1 MRKGSAKAI
10 RKGFGKVWIV
20 VAAAALAGMLA
31 TTATAVDK
39 VRIGAIYPLTGPAGS
54 TGAELKDAITLAAD
68 IVNGKYDLDLP
79 LARTQGLP
87 NLKGAQVE
95 VIFGDHQGK
104 PDVGQAEAE
113 RMITTE
119 KVVAL
124 MGAYHSSVTTAASI
138 AAERHKVPFLN
149 PESTDP
155 KLTERGFKYFFRTT
169 PYDDLFAENFFQFL
183 NDVKKKKK
191 VKITSVATVYENTNF
206 GVGVNNAIRKYAAK
220 YGYRMATEIAYAE
233 KGTSAIAEVQ
243 KVKGAN
249 PDVVMPASYTADA
262 ILYMKTFKDL
272 RYSPQAVLAMDAGY
286 ISDEFKKTLGKDG
299 EFVLSREVWALDLAK
314 RKPMIAKVNEIY
326 KKRFGR
332 DMNGN
337 SARSF
342 TGFLVLADA
351 INRAGSTNPEKIR
364 EALEKYTLTGD
375 KMIMPWE
382 GVAFDPKTHQN
393 TKGSGIIVQLV
404 SGEWHTVWP
413 FDLASRDVVW
423 PFPAWDKR

>member
-1 MRKGSAKAI
+1 
-10 RKGFGKVWIV
+10 
-20 VAAAALAGMLA
+20 
-31 TTATAVDK
+31 
-39 VRIGAIYPLTGPAGS
+39 
-54 TGAELKDAITLAAD
+54 
-68 IVNGKYDLDLP
+68 
-79 LARTQGLP
+79 LP

-124 MGAYHSSVTTAASI
+124 MGAYHSSVTTTASI

-155 KLTERGFKYFFRTT
+155 KLTERGFRYFFRTT
-169 PYDDLFAENFFQFL
+169 PFDDQFAENFFQFL
-183 NDVKKKKK
+183 NDVKKQKGA
-191 VKITSVATVYENTNF
+191 KISSVATVYENTNF
-206 GVGVNNAIRKYAAK
+206 GTGVNNAIRKNAAK
-220 YGYRMATEIAYAE
+220 YGYRLVADVAYAE

-243 KVKGAN
+243 KVKAAA

-272 RYSPQAVLAMDAGY
+272 NYAPQAILAMDAGY

-299 EFVLSREVWALDLAK
+299 EYVLSREVWALDLAK
-314 RKPMIAKVNEIY
+314 KKPMIAKVNEIY

-351 INRAGSTNPEKIR
+351 INRAGSTDPEKIR
-364 EALEKYTLTGD
+364 EALEKYTLGGNM
-375 KMIMPWE
+375 MIMPWD

-393 TKGSGIIVQLV
+393 TKGRGIIVQLV
-404 SGEWHTVWP
+404 SGEWYTVWP

-423 PFPAWDKR
+423 PMPAWGKR

>member
-1 MRKGSAKAI
+1 MKRRFS
-10 RKGFGKVWIV
+10 KVLGT
-20 VAAAALAGMLA
+20 AAAVALTALLA
-31 TTATAVDK
+31 MPAAAVDK

-79 LARTQGLP
+79 LARTEGLP
-87 NLKGAQVE
+87 NLKGAKVE

-124 MGAYHSSVTTAASI
+124 MGAYHSSVTTTASI
-138 AAERHKVPFLN
+138 AAERNRIPFLN

-155 KLTERGFKYFFRTT
+155 KLTERGFRYFFRTT
-169 PYDDLFAENFFQFL
+169 PFDDPFAENFFQFL
-183 NDVKKKKK
+183 NDVRKKKGA
-191 VKITSVATVYENTNF
+191 KIGSVATVYENTNF
-206 GVGVNNAIRKYAAK
+206 GTGVNSAIRKYAEK
-220 YGYRMATEIAYAE
+220 YGYKLVAEVAYAE

-243 KVKGAN
+243 RIKAAG

-272 RYSPQAVLAMDAGY
+272 NYAPQAILAMDAGY

-299 EFVLSREVWALDLAK
+299 EYVLSREVWALDLAK
-314 RKPMIAKVNEIY
+314 KKPMIAKVNEIY

-351 INRAGSTNPEKIR
+351 INRAGSTDPEKIR
-364 EALEKYTLTGD
+364 EALEKYTLPGD
-375 KMIMPWE
+375 KMIMPWQ

-393 TKGSGIIVQLV
+393 TEGRGIIVQLIA
-404 SGEWHTVWP
+404 GEWYTVWP

-423 PFPAWDKR
+423 PMPAWGKR

>member
-1 MRKGSAKAI
+1 MGRRFAKVSGMA
-10 RKGFGKVWIV
+10 VAV
-20 VAAAALAGMLA
+20 VLTALLAMSAAAA
-31 TTATAVDK
+31 DK

-68 IVNGKYDLDLP
+68 IINGKYDLDLP
-79 LARTQGLP
+79 LARTEGLP

-95 VIFGDHQGK
+95 VVFGDHQGK

-124 MGAYHSSVTTAASI
+124 MGAYHSSVTTTASI
-138 AAERHKVPFLN
+138 AAERLKIPFLN

-169 PYDDLFAENFFQFL
+169 PFDDLFAENFFQFL
-183 NDVKKKKK
+183 NDVKKKKGA
-191 VKITSVATVYENTNF
+191 KISSVATVYENTNF
-206 GVGVNNAIRKYAAK
+206 GTGVNNAIKKNAAK
-220 YGYRMATEIAYAE
+220 YGYKLVAEVAYAE

-243 KVKGAN
+243 KVKAAG

-272 RYSPQAVLAMDAGY
+272 NYAPQAILAMDAGY

-299 EFVLSREVWALDLAK
+299 EYVLSREVWALDLAK
-314 RKPMIAKVNEIY
+314 NKPMIAKVNDIY

-351 INRAGSTNPEKIR
+351 INRAGSTDPEKIR
-364 EALEKYTLTGD
+364 ESLEKYKLSGD
-375 KMIMPWE
+375 KMIMPWQ

-393 TKGSGIIVQLV
+393 TEGRGIIVQLV

-423 PFPAWDKR
+423 PMPAWGKR

>member
-1 MRKGSAKAI
+1 MKRRLANVLGTAAA
-10 RKGFGKVWIV
+10 VALLALLV
-20 VAAAALAGMLA
+20 LPAAAA
-31 TTATAVDK
+31 DK

-79 LARTQGLP
+79 LARTQGLT

-124 MGAYHSSVTTAASI
+124 IGAYYSSVTTTASI
-138 AAERHKVPFLN
+138 AAERHKIPFLN

-155 KLTERGFKYFFRTT
+155 NLTERGFRYFFRTT
-169 PYDDLFAENFFQFL
+169 PFDDLFAENFFQFL
-183 NDVKKKKK
+183 NDVKKRKG
-191 VKITSVATVYENTNF
+191 VKIASVATVYENTNF
-206 GVGVNNAIRKYAAK
+206 GTGANNAIRKNAAK
-220 YGYRMATEIAYAE
+220 YGYRLVVDVAYAE

-243 KVKGAN
+243 KLKAAG
-249 PDVVMPASYTADA
+249 PDVVIPVSYTADA
-262 ILYMKTFKDL
+262 ILYIKTFKDL
-272 RYSPQAVLAMDAGY
+272 NYLPQAILANDAGY

-299 EFVLSREVWALDLAK
+299 DYVLSREVWALDLAK

-351 INRAGSTNPEKIR
+351 INRAGSTDPEKIR
-364 EALEKYTLTGD
+364 ESLEKYKLSGD
-375 KMIMPWE
+375 RMIMPWE
-382 GVAFDPKTHQN
+382 GVTFDPKTHQN
-393 TKGSGIIVQLV
+393 TGGRGIIVQLV
-404 SGEWHTVWP
+404 SGEWRTVWP
-413 FDLASRDVVW
+413 FELASAELVW
-423 PFPAWDKR
+423 PMPAWGKR

>member
-1 MRKGSAKAI
+1 MKRRFAKAW
-10 RKGFGKVWIV
+10 GIV
-20 VAAAALAGMLA
+20 AACVLLAALVLSAAAAD
-31 TTATAVDK
+31 T

-79 LARTQGLP
+79 LARTEGLP
-87 NLKGAQVE
+87 NLKGAKVE
-95 VIFGDHQGK
+95 VVFGDHQGK

-124 MGAYHSSVTTAASI
+124 MGAYYSSVTTTASI
-138 AAERHKVPFLN
+138 AAERHKIPFLN

-183 NDVKKKKK
+183 NDVKKKKGA
-191 VKITSVATVYENTNF
+191 KISSVATVYENTNF
-206 GVGVNNAIRKYAAK
+206 GTGVNNAIKQNAAK
-220 YGYRMATEIAYAE
+220 YGYRLVADVAYAE

-243 KVKGAN
+243 KLKGAN

-272 RYSPQAVLAMDAGY
+272 NYAPQAILAMDAGY

-299 EFVLSREVWALDLAK
+299 EYVLSREVWALDLAK
-314 RKPMIAKVNEIY
+314 KKPMIAKVNEIY

-351 INRAGSTNPEKIR
+351 INRAGSTDPEKIR
-364 EALEKYTLTGD
+364 EALEKYTLSGD
-375 KMIMPWE
+375 KMIMPWQ

-393 TKGSGIIVQLV
+393 TEGRGIIVQLV
-404 SGEWHTVWP
+404 SGEWRTVWP
-413 FDLASRDVVW
+413 FDLASSDVVW
-423 PFPAWDKR
+423 PMPAWGKR

>member
-1 MRKGSAKAI
+1 MKRRFANVSGM
-10 RKGFGKVWIV
+10 VMT
-20 VAAAALAGMLA
+20 VALTALLAMPAA
-31 TTATAVDK
+31 AVDK

-124 MGAYHSSVTTAASI
+124 MGAYHSSVTTTASI

-155 KLTERGFKYFFRTT
+155 KLTERGFRYFFRTT
-169 PYDDLFAENFFQFL
+169 PFDDLFAENFFQFL
-183 NDVKKKKK
+183 NDVKKQKGA
-191 VKITSVATVYENTNF
+191 KISSVATVYENTNF
-206 GVGVNNAIRKYAAK
+206 GTGVNNAIRKNAAK
-220 YGYRMATEIAYAE
+220 YGYRLVADVAYAE

-243 KVKGAN
+243 KVKAAA

-272 RYSPQAVLAMDAGY
+272 NYAPQAILAMDAGY

-299 EFVLSREVWALDLAK
+299 EYVLSREVWALDLAK
-314 RKPMIAKVNEIY
+314 KKPMIAKVNEIY

-351 INRAGSTNPEKIR
+351 INRAGSTDPEKIR
-364 EALEKYTLTGD
+364 EALEKYTLGGNM
-375 KMIMPWE
+375 MIMPWD

-393 TKGSGIIVQLV
+393 TKGRGIIVQLV
-404 SGEWHTVWP
+404 SGEWYTVWP

-423 PFPAWDKR
+423 PMPAWGKR

>member
-1 MRKGSAKAI
+1 MKRRFAKA
-10 RKGFGKVWIV
+10 RGMAVAV
-20 VAAAALAGMLA
+20 ALLTLLAMPAAAAD
-31 TTATAVDK
+31 T

-87 NLKGAQVE
+87 NLKGAKVE

-119 KVVAL
+119 KVAAL
-124 MGAYHSSVTTAASI
+124 IGAYYSSVTTTVSI
-138 AAERHKVPFLN
+138 AAERHRIPFLN

-155 KLTERGFKYFFRTT
+155 ALTERGFKYFFRTT

-183 NDVKKKKK
+183 NDVKKKKGA
-191 VKITSVATVYENTNF
+191 KISSVATVYENTNF
-206 GVGVNNAIRKYAAK
+206 GTGVNNAIRKNAAK
-220 YGYRMATEIAYAE
+220 YGYRLVAEVAYAE

-243 KVKGAN
+243 KLKGAN

-272 RYSPQAVLAMDAGY
+272 NYVPQAILAMDAGY

-299 EFVLSREVWALDLAK
+299 DYVLSREVWALDLAK
-314 RKPMIAKVNEIY
+314 KKPMIAKVNAIY

-351 INRAGSTNPEKIR
+351 INRAGSTDPEKIR
-364 EALEKYTLTGD
+364 GALEKYTLSGD
-375 KMIMPWE
+375 RMIMPWD

-393 TKGSGIIVQLV
+393 TKGRGIIVQLV
-404 SGEWHTVWP
+404 SGEWYTVWP

-423 PFPAWDKR
+423 PMPAWGKR

>member
-1 MRKGSAKAI
+1 MKRRFAKAW
-10 RKGFGKVWIV
+10 GIV
-20 VAAAALAGMLA
+20 AACVLMAALVLPAAAAD
-31 TTATAVDK
+31 T

-79 LARTQGLP
+79 LARTEGLP
-87 NLKGAQVE
+87 NLKGAKVE

-113 RMITTE
+113 RMISTE

-124 MGAYHSSVTTAASI
+124 MGAYYSSVTTTASI
-138 AAERHKVPFLN
+138 AAERHKIPFLN

-183 NDVKKKKK
+183 NDVKKQKGA
-191 VKITSVATVYENTNF
+191 KISSVATVYENTNF
-206 GVGVNNAIRKYAAK
+206 GTGVNNAIKQNAAK
-220 YGYRMATEIAYAE
+220 YGYRLVADVAYAE

-243 KVKGAN
+243 RLKGAN

-272 RYSPQAVLAMDAGY
+272 NYAPQAILAMDAGY

-299 EFVLSREVWALDLAK
+299 DYVLSREVWALDLAK
-314 RKPMIAKVNEIY
+314 KKPMIAKVNDIY

-351 INRAGSTNPEKIR
+351 INRAGSTDPERIR
-364 EALEKYTLTGD
+364 EALEKYTLSGD
-375 KMIMPWE
+375 KMIMPWQ

-393 TKGSGIIVQLV
+393 TEGRGIIVQLV
-404 SGEWHTVWP
+404 SGEWRTVWP
-413 FDLASRDVVW
+413 FDLASSDVVW
-423 PFPAWDKR
+423 PMPGWGKR

>member
-1 MRKGSAKAI
+1 VLLA
-10 RKGFGKVWIV
+10 VP
-20 VAAAALAGMLA
+20 AAAE
-31 TTATAVDK
+31 K

-68 IVNGKYDLDLP
+68 IVNGKYDLNLP

-95 VIFGDHQGK
+95 VVFGDHQGK

-119 KVVAL
+119 KVAAL
-124 MGAYHSSVTTAASI
+124 IGAYYSSVTTTASI
-138 AAERHKVPFLN
+138 AAERHRIPFLN

-155 KLTERGFKYFFRTT
+155 KLTERGFRYFFRTT
-169 PYDDLFAENFFQFL
+169 PFDDLFAENFFQFL
-183 NDVKKKKK
+183 NDVRRKKGA
-191 VKITSVATVYENTNF
+191 KISSVATVYENTNF
-206 GVGVNNAIRKYAAK
+206 GTGVNNAIKKNAAK
-220 YGYRMATEIAYAE
+220 YGYRLAAEVAYAE

-243 KVKGAN
+243 KVKAAG
-249 PDVVMPASYTADA
+249 PDVVMPASYTSDA

-272 RYSPQAVLAMDAGY
+272 NYAPQAILAMDAGY

-299 EFVLSREVWALDLAK
+299 EYVLSREVWALDLAK

-351 INRAGSTNPEKIR
+351 INNAGSTDPEKIR
-364 EALEKYTLTGD
+364 ESLEKYRLSGD
-375 KMIMPWE
+375 RMIMPWE

-393 TKGSGIIVQLV
+393 TQGRGIIVQLV
-404 SGEWHTVWP
+404 SGEWRTVWP
-413 FDLASRDVVW
+413 FDLASGEVVW
-423 PFPAWDKR
+423 PMPAWGKR

>member
-1 MRKGSAKAI
+1 MRKARRMLYVTLGAILLLSA
-10 RKGFGKVWIV
+10 FP
-20 VAAAALAGMLA
+20 VAGAQAA
-31 TTATAVDK
+31 DE

-87 NLKGAQVE
+87 NLKGARIV

-113 RMITTE
+113 RMIATE
-119 KVVAL
+119 KVVAM
-124 MGAYHSSVTTAASI
+124 MGAYHSSVTTTASI

-169 PYDDLFAENFFQFL
+169 PFDDLFAENFFQFL
-183 NDVKKKKK
+183 NDVKKKKG
-191 VKITSVATVYENTNF
+191 KIASVATVYENTNF
-206 GVGVNNAIRKYAAK
+206 GTGVNNAIRKYAAK
-220 YGYRMATEIAYAE
+220 YGYKMAAEIAYAE

-243 KVKGAN
+243 KLKGAN

-272 RYSPQAVLAMDAGY
+272 NYAPQAILAMDAGY
-286 ISDEFKKTLGKDG
+286 ISDEFKKTLGKDA
-299 EFVLSREVWALDLAK
+299 EYVLSREVWALDLAK

-342 TGFLVLADA
+342 TGLLVLADA
-351 INRAGSTNPEKIR
+351 INRAGSTDPEKIR
-364 EALEKYTLTGD
+364 EALEKYTLSGD
-375 KMIMPWE
+375 KMIMPWQ

-393 TKGSGIIVQLV
+393 TEGRGIIVQLV
-404 SGEWHTVWP
+404 AGEWHTVWP

-423 PFPAWDKR
+423 PMPAWGKR

>member
-1 MRKGSAKAI
+1 M
-10 RKGFGKVWIV
+10 V
-20 VAAAALAGMLA
+20 VTVALAALLA
-31 TTATAVDK
+31 VPASAADK

-104 PDVGQAEAE
+104 PDVGQAETE

-119 KVVAL
+119 KVVAM
-124 MGAYHSSVTTAASI
+124 MGAYHSSVTTTASI
-138 AAERHKVPFLN
+138 AAERLKIPFLA

-183 NDVKKKKK
+183 NDVKTRKGA
-191 VKITSVATVYENTNF
+191 KISSVATVYENTNF
-206 GVGVNNAIRKYAAK
+206 GTGVNNAIRKNAAQ
-220 YGYRMATEIAYAE
+220 YGYRLVADVAYAE

-243 KVKGAN
+243 KVRAAA

-272 RYSPQAVLAMDAGY
+272 NYAPQAILAMDAGY

-299 EFVLSREVWALDLAK
+299 EYVLSREVWALDLAK

-351 INRAGSTNPEKIR
+351 INRAGSTDPEKIR
-364 EALEKYTLTGD
+364 EALEKYTLSGD
-375 KMIMPWE
+375 MMIMPWD

-393 TKGSGIIVQLV
+393 TKGRGIIVQLV
-404 SGEWHTVWP
+404 SGEWCTVWP

-423 PFPAWDKR
+423 PMPAWGKR

>member
-1 MRKGSAKAI
+1 MKRRFAN
-10 RKGFGKVWIV
+10 V
-20 VAAAALAGMLA
+20 VGMAAAVALGALLVLPAAAA
-31 TTATAVDK
+31 DK

-95 VIFGDHQGK
+95 VLFGDHQGK

-124 MGAYHSSVTTAASI
+124 IGAYYSSVTTTASI
-138 AAERHKVPFLN
+138 AAERHKIPFLN

-155 KLTERGFKYFFRTT
+155 NLTERGFRYFFRTT
-169 PYDDLFAENFFQFL
+169 PFDDLFAENFFQFL
-183 NDVKKKKK
+183 NDVKKRKG
-191 VKITSVATVYENTNF
+191 VKIASVATVYENTNF
-206 GVGVNNAIRKYAAK
+206 GTGANNAIRKNAAK
-220 YGYRMATEIAYAE
+220 YGYRLAVDVAYAE

-243 KVKGAN
+243 KLKAAG
-249 PDVVMPASYTADA
+249 PDVVIPVSYTADA
-262 ILYMKTFKDL
+262 ILYIKTFKDL
-272 RYSPQAVLAMDAGY
+272 NYVPQAILANDAGY

-299 EFVLSREVWALDLAK
+299 DYVLSREVWALDLAK

-351 INRAGSTNPEKIR
+351 INRAGSTEPAAIQKALR
-364 EALEKYTLTGD
+364 ETNLPADQLL
-375 KMIMPWE
+375 MPWT
-382 GVAFDPKTHQN
+382 GVKFDEKGQN
-393 TKGSGIIVQLV
+393 IGVRAILQQLQGGSYYTIY
-404 SGEWHTVWP
+404 P
-413 FDLASRDVVW
+413 FDLALKEPIYPV
-423 PFPAWDKR
+423 PAWSQRK

>member
-1 MRKGSAKAI
+1 MKRRFAN
-10 RKGFGKVWIV
+10 V
-20 VAAAALAGMLA
+20 VGMAAAVALGALLVLPAAAA
-31 TTATAVDK
+31 DK

-119 KVVAL
+119 KVAAL
-124 MGAYHSSVTTAASI
+124 IGAYYSSVTTTASI
-138 AAERHKVPFLN
+138 AAERHKIPFLN

-183 NDVKKKKK
+183 NDVKKRKGA
-191 VKITSVATVYENTNF
+191 KISSVATVYENTNF
-206 GVGVNNAIRKYAAK
+206 GTGVNNAIKANAAK
-220 YGYRMATEIAYAE
+220 YGYRLAVDVAYAE

-243 KVKGAN
+243 KVRAAS

-272 RYSPQAVLAMDAGY
+272 NYVPQAILAMDAGY

-299 EFVLSREVWALDLAK
+299 DYVLSREVWALDLAK

-351 INRAGSTNPEKIR
+351 INNAGSTDPEKIR
-364 EALEKYTLTGD
+364 ESLEKYKLSGD
-375 KMIMPWE
+375 KMIMPWQ

-393 TKGSGIIVQLV
+393 TEGRGIIVQLV
-404 SGEWHTVWP
+404 SGEWRTVWP
-413 FDLASRDVVW
+413 FELASAEVVW
-423 PFPAWDKR
+423 PMPAWGKR

>member
-1 MRKGSAKAI
+1 MKRRFAKVCGTVAAC
-10 RKGFGKVWIV
+10 VLLAALV
-20 VAAAALAGMLA
+20 LPAAAA
-31 TTATAVDK
+31 DK

-87 NLKGAQVE
+87 NLNGAKVE

-119 KVVAL
+119 KVAAL
-124 MGAYHSSVTTAASI
+124 MGAYYSSVTTTASI
-138 AAERHKVPFLN
+138 AAERHKIPFLN

-155 KLTERGFKYFFRTT
+155 ALTGRGFKYFFRTT

-183 NDVKKKKK
+183 NDVKKKKGA
-191 VKITSVATVYENTNF
+191 KIASVATVYENTNF
-206 GVGVNNAIRKYAAK
+206 GTGVNNAIRKNAAK
-220 YGYRMATEIAYAE
+220 YGYRLAADIAYAE

-243 KVKGAN
+243 KLKGAN

-272 RYSPQAVLAMDAGY
+272 NYVPRAILAMDAGY

-299 EFVLSREVWALDLAK
+299 EYVLSREVWALDLAK
-314 RKPMIAKVNEIY
+314 KKPMIAKVNAIY

-351 INRAGSTNPEKIR
+351 INRAGSTSPEKIR
-364 EALEKYTLTGD
+364 EALEKYALSGD
-375 KMIMPWE
+375 RMIMPWD

-393 TKGSGIIVQLV
+393 TKGRGIIVQLV
-404 SGEWHTVWP
+404 AGEWHTVWP
-413 FDLASRDVVW
+413 FDLASRDIVW
-423 PFPAWDKR
+423 PLPAWNKR

>member
-1 MRKGSAKAI
+1 MKRRFAKAW
-10 RKGFGKVWIV
+10 GIV
-20 VAAAALAGMLA
+20 AACVLMAALVLPAAAA
-31 TTATAVDK
+31 DS

-79 LARTQGLP
+79 LARTEGLP
-87 NLKGAQVE
+87 NLKGAKIE

-124 MGAYHSSVTTAASI
+124 MGAYYSSVTTTASI
-138 AAERHKVPFLN
+138 AAERHKIPFLT

-183 NDVKKKKK
+183 NDVKKQKGA
-191 VKITSVATVYENTNF
+191 KISSVATVYENTNF
-206 GVGVNNAIRKYAAK
+206 GTGVNNAIKQNAAK
-220 YGYRMATEIAYAE
+220 YGYRLVADVAYAE

-243 KVKGAN
+243 RLRGAS

-272 RYSPQAVLAMDAGY
+272 NYVPQAILAMDAGY
-286 ISDEFKKTLGKDG
+286 ISDEFKKTMGKDG
-299 EFVLSREVWALDLAK
+299 EYVLSREVWALDLAK
-314 RKPMIAKVNEIY
+314 KKPMIAKVNDIY

-351 INRAGSTNPEKIR
+351 INRAGSTDPERIR
-364 EALEKYTLTGD
+364 EALEKYTLSGD
-375 KMIMPWE
+375 KMIMPWQ

-393 TKGSGIIVQLV
+393 TEGRGIIVQLV
-404 SGEWHTVWP
+404 SGEWRTVWP
-413 FDLASRDVVW
+413 FDLASSDVVW
-423 PFPAWDKR
+423 PMPAWGKR

>member
-1 MRKGSAKAI
+1 M
-10 RKGFGKVWIV
+10 VMT
-20 VAAAALAGMLA
+20 AALTALLA
-31 TTATAVDK
+31 MPAAAVDK

-124 MGAYHSSVTTAASI
+124 MGAYHSSVTTTASI

-155 KLTERGFKYFFRTT
+155 KLTERGFRYFFRTT
-169 PYDDLFAENFFQFL
+169 PFDDLFAENFFQFL
-183 NDVKKKKK
+183 NDVKKQKGA
-191 VKITSVATVYENTNF
+191 KISSVATVYENTNF
-206 GVGVNNAIRKYAAK
+206 GTGVNNAIRKNAAK
-220 YGYRMATEIAYAE
+220 YGYRLVADVAYAE

-243 KVKGAN
+243 KVKAAA

-272 RYSPQAVLAMDAGY
+272 NYAPQAILAMDAGY

-299 EFVLSREVWALDLAK
+299 EYVLSREVWALDLAK
-314 RKPMIAKVNEIY
+314 KKPMIAKVNEIY

-351 INRAGSTNPEKIR
+351 INRAGSTDPEKIR
-364 EALEKYTLTGD
+364 EALEKYTLGGNM
-375 KMIMPWE
+375 MIMPWD

-393 TKGSGIIVQLV
+393 TKGRGIIVQLV
-404 SGEWHTVWP
+404 SGEWYTVWP

-423 PFPAWDKR
+423 PMPAWGKR

>member
-1 MRKGSAKAI
+1 MKRRFAN
-10 RKGFGKVWIV
+10 V
-20 VAAAALAGMLA
+20 VGMAVAVALGALLVLPAAAA
-31 TTATAVDK
+31 DK

-68 IVNGKYDLDLP
+68 IVNGKYDLNLP

-124 MGAYHSSVTTAASI
+124 IGAYYSSVTTTASI
-138 AAERHKVPFLN
+138 AAERHKIPFLN

-183 NDVKKKKK
+183 NDVYKQTGA
-191 VKITSVATVYENTNF
+191 KISSVATVYENTNF
-206 GVGVNNAIRKYAAK
+206 GTGVNNAIKKNAAK
-220 YGYRMATEIAYAE
+220 YGYQLVAEVAYAE

-243 KVKGAN
+243 KVKAAS

-272 RYSPQAVLAMDAGY
+272 NYVPQAILAMDAGY

-299 EFVLSREVWALDLAK
+299 EYVLSREVWALDLAK

-342 TGFLVLADA
+342 TGFLVLVDA
-351 INRAGSTNPEKIR
+351 INDAGSTVPEKIR
-364 EALEKYTLTGD
+364 ESLETYKLSGE
-375 KMIMPWE
+375 KMIMPWR

-393 TKGSGIIVQLV
+393 TEGRGIIVQLV

-413 FDLASRDVVW
+413 FDLASRNVVW
-423 PFPAWDKR
+423 PMPAWGKR

>member
-1 MRKGSAKAI
+1 MKR
-10 RKGFGKVWIV
+10 RFGKVSGM
-20 VAAAALAGMLA
+20 AAAVALAALLA
-31 TTATAVDK
+31 VPAAAVDT
-39 VRIGAIYPLTGPAGS
+39 VRIGAIYPLTGPAGA

-124 MGAYHSSVTTAASI
+124 IGAYYSSVTTTASI
-138 AAERHKVPFLN
+138 AAERHKIPFLN

-155 KLTERGFKYFFRTT
+155 QLTERGFKYFFRTT

-183 NDVKKKKK
+183 NDVKKRKGA
-191 VKITSVATVYENTNF
+191 KISSVATVYENTNF
-206 GVGVNNAIRKYAAK
+206 GTGVHNAIKANAAK
-220 YGYRMATEIAYAE
+220 YGYRLVADVAYAE

-243 KVKGAN
+243 KVKAAS

-272 RYSPQAVLAMDAGY
+272 NYVPQAILAMDAGY

-299 EFVLSREVWALDLAK
+299 DYVLSREVWALDLAK

-342 TGFLVLADA
+342 TGFLVLVDA
-351 INRAGSTNPEKIR
+351 INNAGSTDPEKIR
-364 EALEKYTLTGD
+364 ESLEKYRLSGD
-375 KMIMPWE
+375 KMIMPWQ

-393 TKGSGIIVQLV
+393 TEGRGIIVQLI
-404 SGEWHTVWP
+404 SGEWYTVWP

-423 PFPAWDKR
+423 PMPAWGKR

>member
-1 MRKGSAKAI
+1 MKRRFANVLGIAAAVAL
-10 RKGFGKVWIV
+10 GALLVLP
-20 VAAAALAGMLA
+20 AAAA
-31 TTATAVDK
+31 DK

-104 PDVGQAEAE
+104 PDVGQAETE

-124 MGAYHSSVTTAASI
+124 IGAYYSSVTTTASI
-138 AAERHKVPFLN
+138 AAERHKIPFLN

-155 KLTERGFKYFFRTT
+155 NLTERGFRYFFRTT
-169 PYDDLFAENFFQFL
+169 PFDDLFAENFFQFL
-183 NDVKKKKK
+183 NDVKKRKG
-191 VKITSVATVYENTNF
+191 VKIGSVATVYENTNF
-206 GVGVNNAIRKYAAK
+206 GTGANNAIRKNAAK
-220 YGYRMATEIAYAE
+220 YGYRLAVDVAYAE

-243 KVKGAN
+243 KLKAAG
-249 PDVVMPASYTADA
+249 PDVVIPVSYTADA
-262 ILYMKTFKDL
+262 ILYIKTFKDL
-272 RYSPQAVLAMDAGY
+272 NYVPQAILANDAGY

-299 EFVLSREVWALDLAK
+299 DYVLSREVWALDLAK

-351 INRAGSTNPEKIR
+351 INRAGSTDPEKIR
-364 EALEKYTLTGD
+364 ESLEKYKLSGD
-375 KMIMPWE
+375 RMIMPWE

-393 TKGSGIIVQLV
+393 TEGRGIIVQLV
-404 SGEWHTVWP
+404 SGEWRTVWP
-413 FDLASRDVVW
+413 FELASAELVW
-423 PFPAWDKR
+423 PMPAWGKR